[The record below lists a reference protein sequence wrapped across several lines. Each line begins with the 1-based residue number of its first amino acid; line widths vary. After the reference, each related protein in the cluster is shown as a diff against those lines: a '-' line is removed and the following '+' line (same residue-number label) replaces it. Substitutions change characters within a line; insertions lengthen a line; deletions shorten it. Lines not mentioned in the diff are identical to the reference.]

1 MGPWPHGAEWL
12 VQPGCLWGPLEGETA
27 ALPPRNRMQARAL
40 GSLVCV
46 GFMQLHAQWGGGGL
60 RVARGHGGAA
70 GLGENT
76 PPSSLFVT
84 LTVPGPPCQSGI
96 GAGDPLLPHPYQ
108 GPTEPVPLCPA
119 LGSREEVCAL
129 GRGLWGA
136 GPAPYLVFL
145 FVPSTLEPFC
155 PWDPALPTGVTV
167 VLGFS
172 SSITGGF
179 GDTGALEP
187 GL

>member
-1 MGPWPHGAEWL
+1 MGPWPHGAERL

-27 ALPPRNRMQARAL
+27 APHPRNRMQAQAL

-46 GFMQLHAQWGGGGL
+46 GFMQLHSQWGGGGL
-60 RVARGHGGAA
+60 RVTRGHGGAA

-76 PPSSLFVT
+76 PRSTLFVT

-96 GAGDPLLPHPYQ
+96 RAGDPLLPDPYQ

-119 LGSREEVCAL
+119 LGNREEVCTL

-136 GPAPYLVFL
+136 GPAPYLVLL

-167 VLGFS
+167 LLIFPHWWVWGH
-172 SSITGGF
+172 
-179 GDTGALEP
+179 
-187 GL
+187 